1 MDQGGRKEALGTV
14 GDLALHPP
22 DDGHLPQLVVIPYAL
37 RAVRILKTAVPH
49 LRCMNAKDKV
59 RLSKFLSLVLRH
71 DPGAIGIELDANG
84 WTSVDELITKA
95 GAKGQHFDMEELRA
109 IVSESDK
116 QRFAISA
123 DGTRIRA
130 NQGHSVEVQL
140 GYEPSEPP
148 TQLFHGTAAHNLEVI
163 LVKGARHHVHLSAD
177 KATALKVGQRQGKPA
192 ILRVDSGS
200 MHRSGIVFYRSEN
213 GVWLTDHV
221 PPAFLQM
228 EAQ

>member
-1 MDQGGRKEALGTV
+1 
-14 GDLALHPP
+14 
-22 DDGHLPQLVVIPYAL
+22 
-37 RAVRILKTAVPH
+37 
-49 LRCMNAKDKV
+49 MNAKDKV

-95 GAKGQHFDMEELRA
+95 AAKDQRFDMEELRA

-116 QRFAISA
+116 QRFAMSA

-130 NQGHSVEVQL
+130 NQGHSIEVQL
-140 GYEPSEPP
+140 GYEPNEPP
-148 TQLFHGTAAHNLEVI
+148 TELFHGTAAHNLELI
-163 LVKGARHHVHLSAD
+163 LAQGLIKGARHHVHLSAD
-177 KATALKVGQRQGKPA
+177 KETALKVGQRHGKPA

-221 PPAFLQM
+221 PPVFLQM